1 MRYTTF
7 LLAFLMVHAIIMAQ
21 TTDPSSESMPTFDPT
36 KQNEKSQKTD
46 YASKIFYGGSL
57 GLSFGSVTS
66 IRINPLVGYK
76 ITPKFSA
83 GITGLYEFNSYDT
96 YYGRQDYNNYG
107 GSVFTRFRFIPQ
119 AYAHAEFN
127 YINYEFSGLNNNR
140 YRQGV
145 PFILLGGGFA
155 QRIGN
160 NTFAYAQILF
170 DVLQDQHSPYNSWEP
185 FYSVGVSVGF

>member
-1 MRYTTF
+1 MKYTAY
-7 LLAFLMVHAIIMAQ
+7 LLVLLMFPVIIKAQ
-21 TTDPSSESMPTFDPT
+21 TTDSSAESMPGFNQS
-36 KQNEKSQKTD
+36 KQNQKNQRSD
-46 YASKIFYGGSL
+46 YISKIFYGGSF

-76 ITPKFSA
+76 ITPKLSA
-83 GITGLYEFNSYDT
+83 GVTGLYEFNSYDS
-96 YYGRQDYNNYG
+96 YYGRQNYNNYG

-127 YINYEFSGLNNNR
+127 FISYEFSGFNNSK

-155 QRIGN
+155 QRIGG

-170 DVLQDQHSPYNSWEP
+170 DVLQDRNSPYGAWEP